1 MEFVPYV
8 WLALLVVALVAEAAT
23 MSLVSIWFVPGLLV
37 AMILAFFGVDIVI
50 QAIVFA
56 VLTVISFFVFFK
68 FIKCKTKNRIAKTNL
83 DAVVGMEALVTEA
96 IDNINARGA
105 VKVYGKEWS
114 ARSADGEPVPAGT
127 TVVVERIEGVKLI
140 VKNK

>member
-68 FIKCKTKNRIAKTNL
+68 FIKCKTKNRTAKTNL

>member
-1 MEFVPYV
+1 MQNE
-8 WLALLVVALVAEAAT
+8 
-23 MSLVSIWFVPGLLV
+23 
-37 AMILAFFGVDIVI
+37 
-50 QAIVFA
+50 
-56 VLTVISFFVFFK
+56 
-68 FIKCKTKNRIAKTNL
+68 NRTAKTNL